1 MQVRK
6 DRRIRLNLPVEV
18 HTLPEESSKR
28 SKGMLHDLSPG
39 GCSLFSESQLPVG
52 NRVQV
57 RIHLN
62 EKLQEKFGKEELTAR
77 GAVIRSIPKGE
88 GYLITLRFMP
98 AKSSR

>member
-1 MQVRK
+1 V
-6 DRRIRLNLPVEV
+6 NLPVEV
-18 HTLPEESSKR
+18 HTLPEESSRR

-39 GCSLFSESQLPVG
+39 GCSLFSEARLPVG

-62 EKLQEKFGKEELTAR
+62 EKLKEKFGKEELTAR

-88 GYLITLRFMP
+88 GYLITLRFLP